1 VKEFEAILAGI
12 SSRFL
17 RAPLGEMDA
26 AVRAALAA
34 VSKIADIERS
44 HVYLFEADRETMK
57 EIARWPLSEGTRGD
71 DPLRSIALDALP
83 FFSAELFSRRVVAFA
98 DVEETPEL
106 SPTDRAFLAR
116 FGVRS
121 CLSIPLTTA
130 GQTIGTLT
138 LLTLTRRRAWSD
150 EDTSLLCAAADVFA
164 AALARRE
171 AEREQQEANK
181 FARLITSL
189 VSEFMNLPA
198 DGLDAGFE
206 RALETIARFVDCDR
220 IALYILDERREFAR
234 LYRGWGAPG
243 AGPVTDDFRRI
254 DTTPGSLYGEWIH
267 SERPHLILSAAAIVA
282 LRPEASEAI
291 RKTRLGTVAILPLDI
306 DAGRRIGWFAVAAK
320 APRVH
325 WNAAEL
331 RSLRLAA
338 NTLANMYSRRQ
349 SEMERRRHR
358 ELEDTLSE
366 LAADFI
372 KRPLSEIR
380 SGIEEIIDRFGRF
393 AGCDRAAVLL
403 VDPADETASTY
414 YEWIGRGE
422 PAPIRGFPVREA
434 PWFHKQLMTS
444 RAPWFMYVEEFPQ
457 SDRLAALALEAIG
470 VRTLLN
476 CPLADGEHVFGYASI
491 GYAKS
496 WHRPVAGTEQVL
508 GVAAGIIASALSR
521 DRLERQAV
529 EQRDALAHALR
540 LGSLGQLA
548 TGIAHELN
556 QPLAA
561 IANYSRT
568 CVRWLDETAIDRDA
582 LAAVLDHVSEEAIRA
597 GGIIRNLRNHVKGGA
612 KKRRDASMRE
622 IIQVACSLL
631 AGTAREH
638 AVTILTECADSLPFV
653 QVEPTEVGQVVINV
667 VQNAIESIA
676 AAGSKIREVRI
687 KARRKRAFVEV
698 EIVDSGPGFGDEGR
712 GKLFEQFYTTK
723 PGGLGLGMSISRALI
738 ESNGGT
744 IEAADSSSGAS
755 IRFTL
760 PVASTRRARGRH
772 ETKGQ
777 PSAA

>member
-1 VKEFEAILAGI
+1 MKEFEAILAGI

-26 AVRAALAA
+26 AIGEALAA
-34 VSKIADIERS
+34 VSKIADVEQS

-57 EIARWPLSEGTRGD
+57 EIARWPLSERTRGD
-71 DPLRSIALDALP
+71 DPLRSIALDTLP
-83 FFSAELFSRRVVAFA
+83 FFSGELFSRRVVAFA
-98 DVEETPEL
+98 DVEEIPEL
-106 SPTDRAFLAR
+106 SPKDRAFLAR

-130 GQTIGTLT
+130 GETIGTLT
-138 LLTLTRRRAWSD
+138 LTTLTRRRAWS
-150 EDTSLLCAAADVFA
+150 EKDTSLLRAAANVFA

-198 DGLDAGFE
+198 DGLDDGFE

-220 IALYILDERREFAR
+220 IALYILDESQEIAR

-243 AGPVTDDFRRI
+243 AGPVTDDFRRVE
-254 DTTPGSLYGEWIH
+254 TTPDSLYGEWIH
-267 SERPHLILSAAAIVA
+267 SERPHLILSAAAIAA

-306 DAGRRIGWFAVAAK
+306 AGRRIGWFGVGAK

-349 SEMERRRHR
+349 SEMERRRHQ

-372 KRPLSEIR
+372 KRPPSEMR

-403 VDPADETASTY
+403 IDPADETASTY

-434 PWFHKQLMTS
+434 PWFYRQLMTS
-444 RAPWFMYVEEFPQ
+444 RAPWFMYLEEFPP
-457 SDRLAALALEAIG
+457 SDRLAAQALEAIG

-491 GYAKS
+491 GYPKS
-496 WHRPVAGTEQVL
+496 GHRPVASTEQVL

-529 EQRDALAHALR
+529 AQREALAHALR

-561 IANYSRT
+561 IANYSRA
-568 CVRWLDETAIDRDA
+568 CIRWLDETDIDRDA
-582 LAAVLDHVSEEAIRA
+582 LAEILEHVSEEAIRA

-612 KKRRDASMRE
+612 KKRRDASVRE
-622 IIQVACSLL
+622 IIEVACSLL
-631 AGTAREH
+631 AGTAHEH
-638 AVTILTECADSLPFV
+638 AVTILAECADPLPLV

-676 AAGSKIREVRI
+676 AADSKVREVRI
-687 KARRKRAFVEV
+687 EARRKRAFVEV
-698 EIVDSGPGFGDEGR
+698 EIVDTGPGFGDVGR

-744 IEAADSSSGAS
+744 IEVSDSSSGAS
-755 IRFTL
+755 IRLTL
-760 PVASTRRARGRH
+760 PVARTRRTRGRH